1 MLVFVSRR
9 LDEFKSNGY
18 HGFMSISIDTLKEA
32 ISIKES
38 IAALEARLEKLLP
51 RGGGGDTP
59 SPFIK
64 TLSTPVA
71 KKARKGISAA
81 GRARIA
87 AAQRARWAKS
97 KGPST
102 PVVKPT
108 KKKGGISAEGR
119 ARLAAAMKARWS
131 AARKKGTTP
140 LNAGKKK

>member
-1 MLVFVSRR
+1 M
-9 LDEFKSNGY
+9 N
-18 HGFMSISIDTLKEA
+18 ISLQALHEA

-38 IAALEARLEKLLP
+38 IAALEARLEKLF
-51 RGGGGDTP
+51 GGVVSSVVEHVP
-59 SPFIK
+59 LLQP
-64 TLSTPVA
+64 
-71 KKARKGISAA
+71 KKGRKKMSAA

-97 KGPST
+97 KGTASAAT
-102 PVVKPT
+102 PVVKSK
-108 KKKGGISAEGR
+108 KKKGGISAAGR